1 MTQRVE
7 LIYDVDCP
15 HIAAARA
22 VLLQAF
28 ASAGVTA
35 SWKEWTRTAPDT
47 PSHLREYGSP
57 TILVNG
63 EDVAGAHST
72 GGGNCCR
79 LYRSG
84 SSGFSG
90 VPPVEQIVSALTNGN
105 TAGASTESRPGAPR
119 GWRGLL
125 AVVPAL
131 GASLLPLGTCPAC
144 WPAYAGLLGTLGLGF
159 LLEKTSLLPV
169 TMVSLGL
176 ALVSLVYHAKARRG
190 YWPLVLGVV
199 AVSLVLAG
207 KFLFFINLLVYLGL
221 ALLVGASVW
230 NSWPHTAAT
239 IGSCAACAPHE
250 SVLNP

>member
-1 MTQRVE
+1 MTLQVE

-15 HIAAARA
+15 HIAAARV

-28 ASAGVTA
+28 AHAGIITA

-47 PSHLREYGSP
+47 PPHLREYGSP

-63 EDVAGAHST
+63 EDVAGAHSP

-79 LYRSG
+79 LYSSG
-84 SSGFSG
+84 GTGFSG

-105 TAGASTESRPGAPR
+105 TGGAITGSKPGVPS

-144 WPAYAGLLGTLGLGF
+144 WPAYAGLFGTLGLGF
-159 LLEKTSLLPV
+159 LLEKTYLLPV
-169 TMVSLGL
+169 TIVLLGL
-176 ALVSLVYHAKARRG
+176 AFVSLVYHAKARRG
-190 YWPLVLGVV
+190 YGPFALGMV
-199 AVSLVLAG
+199 AVSLVLVG
-207 KFLFFINLLVYLGL
+207 KFFFFDPLVYVGL
-221 ALLVGASVW
+221 ALLMGASVW
-230 NSWPHTAAT
+230 NA
-239 IGSCAACAPHE
+239 
-250 SVLNP
+250 